1 MEREHRRR
9 SLERRAALVRATISV
24 LADRGVAGV
33 THRAVTEAAGVP
45 LATVSYFWSSIDELT
60 NEALSTIVTEDATG
74 LAEATAGLTGD
85 LASAEEL
92 ATVAARVS
100 APRRPETIAQFEAYL
115 DAARSTRHRPAVADA
130 IGAFRR
136 VAEATL
142 AGAGLADASAAA
154 EALVALSDGF
164 ALLQLATAADL
175 DAEAGTSTGTGTGT
189 GGIGGTAALER
200 AFRALIAG
208 YLVEQGDVAAAA
220 TVVGT
225 DTGTAAP

>member
-60 NEALSTIVTEDATG
+60 NEALSTIVAEDATG

-92 ATVAARVS
+92 AAVAARVS

-115 DAARSTRHRPAVADA
+115 DAARSIRHRPAVADA
-130 IGAFRR
+130 IGAFRQ

-142 AGAGLADASAAA
+142 AGAGLADAGAAA

-175 DAEAGTSTGTGTGT
+175 EGDTAGADSGT
-189 GGIGGTAALER
+189 GGVGGTAALER

>member
-45 LATVSYFWSSIDELT
+45 LATVSYFWSS
-60 NEALSTIVTEDATG
+60 
-74 LAEATAGLTGD
+74 
-85 LASAEEL
+85 AEEL

-130 IGAFRR
+130 IGAFRQ

-142 AGAGLADASAAA
+142 AGAGLADAGAAA

-175 DAEAGTSTGTGTGT
+175 DA
-189 GGIGGTAALER
+189 
-200 AFRALIAG
+200 
-208 YLVEQGDVAAAA
+208 D
-220 TVVGT
+220 T
-225 DTGTAAP
+225 DTGN

>member
-60 NEALSTIVTEDATG
+60 NEALRTIVAEEATG
-74 LAEATAGLTGD
+74 LTEATAGLTGD
-85 LASAEEL
+85 MSSAEEL
-92 ATVAARVS
+92 AAVAARLS
-100 APRRPETIAQFEAYL
+100 APRRPETVAQFEAYL
-115 DAARSTRHRPAVADA
+115 DAARSDRHRPAVADA
-130 IGAFRR
+130 IAAFRR
-136 VAEATL
+136 VAEASL
-142 AGAGLADASAAA
+142 AGAGLTDAAAAA

-164 ALLQLATAADL
+164 ALLQLATADHS
-175 DAEAGTSTGTGTGT
+175 G
-189 GGIGGTAALER
+189 AAPLER

-208 YLVEQGDVAAAA
+208 YLVEQGDAAAAA
-220 TVVGT
+220 TVVGA
-225 DTGTAAP
+225 GRPEAASPEAAAP

>member
-100 APRRPETIAQFEAYL
+100 APRRPETIAQFEA
-115 DAARSTRHRPAVADA
+115 
-130 IGAFRR
+130 
-136 VAEATL
+136 
-142 AGAGLADASAAA
+142 
-154 EALVALSDGF
+154 
-164 ALLQLATAADL
+164 
-175 DAEAGTSTGTGTGT
+175 
-189 GGIGGTAALER
+189 
-200 AFRALIAG
+200 
-208 YLVEQGDVAAAA
+208 
-220 TVVGT
+220 
-225 DTGTAAP
+225 